1 MLVGEKLKSPLVG
14 IPGALGDHKLFVQ
27 FQQLEVGPCDAA
39 DNGYHDRAPT
49 FLRGHEV
56 RARAFVHPADAA
68 PQVNFPEGFKA
79 RNVAVASSAAVRHW
93 RAKKLV
99 ATTVGLGSISDLR
112 QELGLRLCLNRPGLI
127 YSRDRDSKVVVVG
140 EGNLNQV
147 LESRVFED
155 APPRQVS

>member
-1 MLVGEKLKSPLVG
+1 MLVGEEFKSPFVG
-14 IPGALGDHKLFVQ
+14 IFGAVCDHKLLVQ
-27 FQQLEVGPCDAA
+27 FQQLEIGPCDAA
-39 DNGYHDRAPT
+39 DDGYHDRAPT
-49 FLRGHEV
+49 FLGGHEV
-56 RARAFVHPADAA
+56 RARGFVHPADAA

-79 RNVAVASSAAVRHW
+79 ADVAVASSAAVGHW

-112 QELGLRLCLNRPGLI
+112 QELGLRLGLNRPGLI
-127 YSRDRDSKVVVVG
+127 YSRERDSKVVVVG

-155 APPRQVS
+155 TPPR